1 MVRKKKSE
9 QQNNEIAVGIVDK
22 KIVEGSHSRFIFNTD
37 GSFEHYIDWNK
48 LGEEINQA
56 IADYDKHKPIT
67 KTETEAVSHSG
78 TETGEVFKTVKKA
91 KAKKVSK

>member
-1 MVRKKKSE
+1 MARQRKESTVIKESWP
-9 QQNNEIAVGIVDK
+9 QV
-22 KIVEGSHSRFIFNTD
+22 VEGRHSRFVFNEN
-37 GSFEHYIDWNK
+37 GSIEHYIDWNK
-48 LGEEINQA
+48 LSEEINQA
-56 IADYDKHKPIT
+56 IENYDKHKSTT